1 MATSDE
7 IKRLE
12 YLSLV
17 SKVCTELENHLGIS
31 EKDLGNVT
39 LHGSIVFSFTLIRN
53 RHDIMLTVPVSQ
65 SAWMVNVKHQLL
77 FCS

>member
-1 MATSDE
+1 MSALEE

-39 LHGSIVFSFTLIRN
+39 RLADSVFSAN
-53 RHDIMLTVPVSQ
+53 MLTYCSVS
-65 SAWMVNVKHQLL
+65 NKHV
-77 FCS
+77 